1 MEQDLLKLCQDG
13 IKKDEGF
20 SAKPYKCTA
29 GKLTIGYGRN
39 IEDIGVSEDEAQY
52 ILNNDISYCYNKLKA
67 VFPFFETLSK
77 PKQYVLINMCYNIG
91 ITRLAGFKRMLAELS
106 QGNYNQA
113 ASEMLNSRWAAQVPN
128 RAARLAEIMKKG

>member
-13 IKKDEGF
+13 IKQDEGF

-52 ILNNDISYCYNKLKA
+52 MLNNDISYCYNKLKA

-77 PKQYVLINMCYNIG
+77 PRQYVLINMCYNVG

-113 ASEMLNSRWAAQVPN
+113 AAEMLNSKWAAQVPN

>member
-1 MEQDLLKLCQDG
+1 MDGNFKVLCQRG
-13 IKKDEGF
+13 LKIDEGF
-20 SAKPYKCTA
+20 RAKPYKCSA

-39 IEDIGVSEDEAQY
+39 IEDVGISEDEALY
-52 ILNNDISYCYNKLKA
+52 LLNNDISYCYNKLKA

-77 PKQYVLINMCYNIG
+77 PRQYVLINMCYNIG

-113 ASEMLNSRWAAQVPN
+113 AAEMLNSKWAAQVPN
-128 RAARLAEIMKKG
+128 RAARLAEIMKK